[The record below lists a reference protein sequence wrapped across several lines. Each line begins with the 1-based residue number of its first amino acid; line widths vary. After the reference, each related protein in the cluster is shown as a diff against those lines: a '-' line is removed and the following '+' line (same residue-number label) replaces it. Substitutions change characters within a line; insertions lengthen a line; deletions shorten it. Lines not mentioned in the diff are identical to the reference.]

1 MKDKKRYSKA
11 FKLKVMEELRDGK
24 WKTVADAAQA
34 YGVSAQGVRYWMKR
48 LGFEHLNGRII
59 YVKTTSEI
67 DEIKRLKA
75 ENRRLK
81 ERLADEVLDHKIDE
95 VALRFACRSLG
106 TTPDELK
113 KKERRGIMHVT
124 ASEAKRSVR
133 AICRRFGISRAAFY
147 KAAKARSR
155 KEINEELILALV
167 RQEREVNPCA
177 GTKKVLVAIRPE
189 LRKAGFNIGK
199 NRLNDLLK
207 REGLL
212 VEPRKVFRCRTTKQD
227 PSLVPSPNIVKD
239 MKLTAPD
246 QALCS
251 DITYIYTEE
260 GFIYLSLVMDMFA
273 KDIVGWAMSDTLET
287 EAGPLAALKMA
298 AKTVGPGKEVVAHS
312 DRGCQYG
319 SHAYRALL
327 EALGWKSSMTEE
339 LHCYENGMAERLNGI
354 LKGEYFLDRHFKT
367 KAEARRAVEEA
378 IWIYNHRRLHEKL
391 GYKTPAAFRAEWKE
405 VA

>member
-1 MKDKKRYSKA
+1 M
-11 FKLKVMEELRDGK
+11 
-24 WKTVADAAQA
+24 
-34 YGVSAQGVRYWMKR
+34 
-48 LGFEHLNGRII
+48 HL
-59 YVKTTSEI
+59 
-67 DEIKRLKA
+67 
-75 ENRRLK
+75 
-81 ERLADEVLDHKIDE
+81 
-95 VALRFACRSLG
+95 
-106 TTPDELK
+106 
-113 KKERRGIMHVT
+113 T
-124 ASEAKRSVR
+124 ASESKRAVS
-133 AICRRFGISRAAFY
+133 AICQRFEVSRAAFY

-155 KEINEELILALV
+155 KEINEGLILALV

-189 LRKAGFNIGK
+189 LRKAGFDIGK
-199 NRLNDLLK
+199 NNLNKLLK
-207 REGLL
+207 REGMLIA
-212 VEPRKVFRCRTTKQD
+212 PRKVFHCRTTKQD
-227 PSLVPSPNIVKD
+227 PSLVPSPNLVKNMVID
-239 MKLTAPD
+239 RPD

-260 GFIYLSLVMDMFA
+260 GFIYLSLLMDMFA

-287 EAGPLAALKMA
+287 ESGPLAALKMA
-298 AKTVGPGKEVVAHS
+298 AKAVGPGKEVVTHS

-327 EALGWKSSMTEE
+327 DALGWKSSMTEE

-367 KAEARRAVEEA
+367 KAEARKAVEEA

-391 GYKTPAAFRAEWKE
+391 NYKTPAAFRAEWKE

>member
-1 MKDKKRYSKA
+1 MHLTA
-11 FKLKVMEELRDGK
+11 FE
-24 WKTVADAAQA
+24 T
-34 YGVSAQGVRYWMKR
+34 
-48 LGFEHLNGRII
+48 
-59 YVKTTSEI
+59 
-67 DEIKRLKA
+67 
-75 ENRRLK
+75 
-81 ERLADEVLDHKIDE
+81 
-95 VALRFACRSLG
+95 
-106 TTPDELK
+106 
-113 KKERRGIMHVT
+113 
-124 ASEAKRSVR
+124 KRSVH
-133 AICRRFGISRAAFY
+133 AICRRFGVSRAAFY
-147 KAAKARSR
+147 KAAKARLR

-167 RQEREVNPCA
+167 RQERVVNPCA

-189 LRKAGFNIGK
+189 LQKAGFDIGR
-199 NRLNDLLK
+199 NRLGKLLK
-207 REGLL
+207 KHDLH
-212 VEPRKVFRCRTTKQD
+212 VKPRKSFHCCTTKQD

-260 GFIYLSLVMDMFA
+260 GFVYLSLVMDMFA

-287 EAGPLAALKMA
+287 ETGPLAALKMA

-319 SHAYRALL
+319 SHIYRALL

-367 KAEARRAVEEA
+367 QAEAQRAVEQA